1 MNRNRVNKLNLDA
14 KKIAD
19 NLSISDRIDR
29 LKKNEAYI
37 TAKDYRKNFQN
48 SPTFRLINPAK
59 TNIIKINE
67 THLQ

>member
-19 NLSISDRIDR
+19 KLSISDRIDR